1 MRINWAWA
9 AERLHRLILDRPYW
23 ILLVALCLAGV
34 SFAYTRGHLEFWTE
48 RNVLISQES
57 RSSVLYREY
66 RREFKDDYVVLILRS
81 RDLEQAKRF
90 ASELGARMK
99 AERDAI
105 QEVFYRI
112 PMETFRRQALLFLEP
127 EEIRDLHDKI
137 SKHQD
142 LLERLASSPGL
153 LTLLRT
159 INEQISRALV
169 RTAVSGLF
177 SDDGETAEDE
187 EDEGK
192 VDPEDLRLM
201 SSLMDSL
208 YTWLTDA
215 PRYRSP
221 WGVFMQDPGGM
232 SEDGYLID
240 EERGWLFMMAYL
252 EDVEGSF
259 NMEGAAIDRIR
270 KHIRDLSARFPDVKV
285 AITGTPALN
294 SDEMR
299 SSLEDMT
306 RAMGLALL
314 LVSGLFVL
322 GFGEARRPLAAVFSL
337 LLGVVWALGWLSLT
351 VGHLTILSMAFGSIL
366 VGLGIDFGIH
376 LVARYE
382 KERNAGLDPSAALG
396 TTLTRVGRAIF
407 SGAIT
412 TAAAFFALGLSSFR
426 GIKEFGWIAGSGI
439 LCCLA
444 AELVLLP
451 VLLLWLDRK
460 KGVPSGDALRKRSG
474 RPRLERIVGWPA
486 RHPGWVVPIAGL
498 MAVAAVLPWARVRF
512 DYNLLHL
519 QPKGTEAVEWE
530 LKLIEAQGN
539 ASIYAAVLVDSLE
552 EARERAA
559 EYEALPLVSKV
570 ESLADYLPVDPQ
582 ERMNRILDL
591 APLFEEVELQD
602 RQPPAP
608 SPGSV
613 KRWIA
618 KIRFKLRE
626 EEKEELDGAAKTE
639 AGSLPAP
646 DTVSGA
652 SLRTERVLR
661 LLEAED
667 TQAWADSLAGYQ
679 ERLFTDFRRKIEL
692 IMASLDPVPITVEG
706 LPELLKKRF
715 IGTSG
720 RLVLQ
725 IYPKEDIWEL
735 GPQRRFVEQLSSVD
749 PDVTGIAVQNY
760 DATKSLLDAYIQG
773 GLYAVCAIV
782 LILMVDFRHPVLV
795 MLTLLPLVFGGL
807 WTLLGMKILNM
818 AFNPANLVIIPLL
831 VGIGVDNGIHVVRH
845 FLGSGSAEDE
855 IAGSSTGRAIT
866 ISTLTTMAGFGSL
879 IIARHQG
886 IHSVGALLTLA
897 MASCLLGSLVVLP
910 SILGILPEKVRHR
923 IWRMGQPKGSSSDP

>member
-1 MRINWAWA
+1 MRINWAWVA
-9 AERLHRLILDRPYW
+9 DRLHRLIRNHPYA
-23 ILLVALCLAGV
+23 IVAAALCLAAL

-48 RNVLISQES
+48 RNVLISQKS
-57 RSSVLYREY
+57 PSAMLYGEY
-66 RREFKDDYVVLILRS
+66 RKEFKDDYVILVLRS
-81 RDLEQAKRF
+81 KDLEQAKRF
-90 ASELGARMK
+90 ASDLGKRME
-99 AERDAI
+99 ADRDTI

-112 PMETFRRQALLFLEP
+112 PMETFRRQALLFLDP
-127 EEIRDLHDKI
+127 QEIEDLHTKI
-137 SKHQD
+137 EKHQD
-142 LLERLASSPGL
+142 LLQRLASSPGL

-169 RTAVSGLF
+169 RTAISGLF
-177 SDDGETAEDE
+177 SE
-187 EDEGK
+187 EDGK
-192 VDPEDLRLM
+192 GREEEKARVDPEDLRLM

-208 YTWLTDA
+208 YTWLTDP

-252 EDVEGSF
+252 KDLEGSF
-259 NMEGAAIDRIR
+259 NREGAAIERIR
-270 KHIRDLSARFPDVKV
+270 EHIGEVSARVPDVNV

-294 SDEMR
+294 SDEMA
-299 SSLEDMT
+299 SSFEDMT

-314 LVSGLFVL
+314 LVTVLFVI
-322 GFGEARRPLAAVFSL
+322 GFGEARRPLAAVLAL
-337 LLGVVWALGWLSLT
+337 LLGIVWALGWLSLT

-382 KERNAGLDPSAALG
+382 KERNSGQDPSTALG
-396 TTLTRVGRAIF
+396 TALHRVGRAIF

-412 TAAAFFALGLSSFR
+412 TAAAFFALGFSSFR

-439 LCCLA
+439 LCCFV
-444 AELVLLP
+444 AELFFLP

-460 KGVPSGDALRKRSG
+460 SGGHLKTEGRKKAG
-474 RPRLERIVGWPA
+474 RPRLERVLGWPA
-486 RHPGWVVPIAGL
+486 RHPGWVVPVAGC
-498 MAVAAVLPWARVRF
+498 MAVVAVLPWAKVRF

-530 LKLIEAQGN
+530 LKLLEAQGD
-539 ASIYAAVLVDSLE
+539 ASIFAAVLVDSLE
-552 EARERAA
+552 EARERAGQ
-559 EYEALPLVSKV
+559 YEELSLVNKV
-570 ESLADYLPVDPQ
+570 ESLADYVPTDPE
-582 ERMNRILDL
+582 ERMDRILEL
-591 APLFEEVELQD
+591 APLFEEVELETE
-602 RQPPAP
+602 RP
-608 SPGSV
+608 STPSLKQVG
-613 KRWIA
+613 RWIA

-626 EEKEELDGAAKTE
+626 EEKEESGGRVLTKT
-639 AGSLPAP
+639 GTLPPP

-661 LLEAED
+661 LLEADE
-667 TQAWADSLAGYQ
+667 TQGKDFALGKYQ
-679 ERLFTDFRRKIEL
+679 ERLFIDFRRKIEL

-735 GPQRRFVEQLSSVD
+735 GPQRRFVEQLASVN
-749 PDVTGIAVQNY
+749 PEVTGTAVQNY

-773 GLYAVCAIV
+773 GLYAVCAII
-782 LILMVDFRHPVLV
+782 LILFVDFRHPVLV
-795 MLTLLPLVFGGL
+795 LLTLLPLLFGGL
-807 WTLLGMKILNM
+807 WTLLGMKVLKM

-831 VGIGVDNGIHVVRH
+831 VGIGVDNGIHVIRH
-845 FLGSGSAEDE
+845 FLGSRSSDDE

-879 IIARHQG
+879 MIARHQG
-886 IHSVGALLTLA
+886 IHSVGTLLTLA
-897 MASCLLGSLVVLP
+897 MASCLLASLVVLP
-910 SILGILPEKVRHR
+910 SLLLILPEGVRHR
-923 IWRMGQPKGSSSDP
+923 IWCMGQPKQPDP

>member
-1 MRINWAWA
+1 VRINGDWA
-9 AERLHRLILDRPYW
+9 ADRLHRLIRNHPYA
-23 ILLVALCLAGV
+23 IVGAALCLAV
-34 SFAYTRGHLEFWTE
+34 LSLTYTRGHLEFWTE
-48 RNVLISQES
+48 RNVLISQKS
-57 RSSVLYREY
+57 PSAILYGEY
-66 RREFKDDYVVLILRS
+66 RKEFKDDYVILVLRS
-81 RDLEQAKRF
+81 KDLEQAKRF
-90 ASELGARMK
+90 ASDLGKRME
-99 AERDAI
+99 ADRETI

-127 EEIRDLHDKI
+127 HEIEDLRTKI
-137 SKHQD
+137 EKHQD

-169 RTAVSGLF
+169 STAVSGLF
-177 SDDGETAEDE
+177 SEAKE
-187 EDEGK
+187 EEKGR

-252 EDVEGSF
+252 EDMEGSF
-259 NMEGAAIDRIR
+259 NMEGAAIERIR
-270 KHIRDLSARFPDVKV
+270 EHIREVSAQVPGVNV

-294 SDEMR
+294 SDEMA
-299 SSLEDMT
+299 SSLQDMT

-314 LVSGLFVL
+314 LVTVLFVI
-322 GFGEARRPLAAVFSL
+322 GFGEARRPLAAVLAL
-337 LLGVVWALGWLSLT
+337 LLGIVWALGWLSLT

-366 VGLGIDFGIH
+366 LGLGIDFGIH

-382 KERNAGLDPSAALG
+382 KELNSGQDPPTALG
-396 TTLTRVGRAIF
+396 TALQRVGRAIL
-407 SGAIT
+407 SSAIT
-412 TAAAFFALGLSSFR
+412 TAAAFYALGFSSFR

-439 LCCLA
+439 LCCLV
-444 AELVLLP
+444 AELSFLP
-451 VLLLWLDRK
+451 VLLVWLDRK
-460 KGVPSGDALRKRSG
+460 SGGPPKTEGRKKEGS
-474 RPRLERIVGWPA
+474 PRLERILGWPV
-486 RHPGWVVPIAGL
+486 RHPGWVVPVAAC
-498 MAVAAVLPWARVRF
+498 MAVAAVLPWAKVRF

-530 LKLIEAQGN
+530 LKLLEAQGS
-539 ASIYAAVLVDSLE
+539 ASIFAAVLVDSLE
-552 EARERAA
+552 EARERAGQ
-559 EYEALPLVSKV
+559 YEELSLVNKV
-570 ESLADYLPVDPQ
+570 ESLADFVPTDPE
-582 ERMNRILDL
+582 ERMDRVLEL
-591 APLFEEVELQD
+591 APLFEGVELETGE
-602 RQPPAP
+602 PSAP
-608 SPGSV
+608 SLKQV
-613 KRWIA
+613 KGWIA

-626 EEKEELDGAAKTE
+626 EEKEESGGRVSTKT
-639 AGSLPAP
+639 GTLPPP

-661 LLEAED
+661 LLEADD
-667 TQAWADSLAGYQ
+667 TQGNDYALARYQ

-735 GPQRRFVEQLSSVD
+735 GPQRRFVEQLVSVN
-749 PDVTGIAVQNY
+749 PEVTGTAVQNY

-773 GLYAVCAIV
+773 GLSAVCAIL
-782 LILMVDFRHPVLV
+782 LILFVDFRHPVLV
-795 MLTLLPLVFGGL
+795 LLSIFPLLLGGI
-807 WTLLGMKILNM
+807 WTLLGMKILKM

-831 VGIGVDNGIHVVRH
+831 VGIGVDNGIHVIRH
-845 FLGSGSAEDE
+845 FLGSRSSDDE

-879 IIARHQG
+879 MIARHQG

-897 MASCLLGSLVVLP
+897 MASCLLASLVVLP
-910 SILGILPEKVRHR
+910 SLLGILPAGARHR
-923 IWRMGQPKGSSSDP
+923 IWRLGQPKGPTPDP

>member
-1 MRINWAWA
+1 MPINWAWVVD
-9 AERLHRLILDRPYW
+9 RLHRLIRNHPYT
-23 ILLVALCLAGV
+23 IVAAALCLTAL
-34 SFAYTRGHLEFWTE
+34 SFTYTRGHLEFWTE
-48 RNVLISQES
+48 RNVLISQKS
-57 RSSVLYREY
+57 PSAMLYGEY
-66 RREFKDDYVVLILRS
+66 RKEFKDDYVILILRS
-81 RDLEQAKRF
+81 KDLEQAKRF
-90 ASELGARMK
+90 ASELGKRME
-99 AERDAI
+99 ADRETI

-112 PMETFRRQALLFLEP
+112 PMETFKRQALLFLEP
-127 EEIRDLHDKI
+127 QEIEDLRTKI
-137 SKHQD
+137 EKHQD

-169 RTAVSGLF
+169 STAVSGLF
-177 SDDGETAEDE
+177 SEAKE
-187 EDEGK
+187 EEKGK
-192 VDPEDLRLM
+192 VDPEDLRLL

-240 EERGWLFMMAYL
+240 EERGWLFMRAYL
-252 EDVEGSF
+252 KDREGSF
-259 NMEGAAIDRIR
+259 NMEGAAIERIR
-270 KHIRDLSARFPDVKV
+270 ELIREVSVQVPGVNV

-294 SDEMR
+294 ADEMA
-299 SSLEDMT
+299 SSLKDMT

-314 LVSGLFVL
+314 LVTLLFVF
-322 GFGEARRPLAAVFSL
+322 GFGEARRPLAAMLAL
-337 LLGVVWALGWLSLT
+337 LLGIVWALGWLSLT

-366 VGLGIDFGIH
+366 LGLGIDFGIH

-382 KERNAGLDPSAALG
+382 KELDSGRDPATALG
-396 TTLTRVGRAIF
+396 TTLHRVGRAIF
-407 SGAIT
+407 SSAIT
-412 TAAAFFALGLSSFR
+412 TAAAFFALGFSSFR

-439 LCCLA
+439 LCCLV
-444 AELVLLP
+444 AELFLLP

-460 KGVPSGDALRKRSG
+460 KGGHPKTDGPKKAGS
-474 RPRLERIVGWPA
+474 PRIERILGWPA
-486 RHPGWVVPIAGL
+486 RHPGWIVPVAGC
-498 MAVAAVLPWARVRF
+498 MTVAAVLPWGKVRF

-530 LKLIEAQGN
+530 LKLLEAQGN
-539 ASIYAAVLVDSLE
+539 ASIFAAVLVDSLE
-552 EARERAA
+552 EARERAGQ
-559 EYEALPLVSKV
+559 YEALSLVNKV
-570 ESLADYLPVDPQ
+570 ESLADYLPSDPQ
-582 ERMNRILDL
+582 ERMDRILEL
-591 APLFEEVELQD
+591 APLFQGVELET
-602 RQPPAP
+602 REPSAP
-608 SPGSV
+608 SPKQV
-613 KRWIA
+613 ERWMA

-626 EEKEELDGAAKTE
+626 EEKEEPGGQVLTKT
-639 AGSLPAP
+639 GTLPPP

-661 LLEAED
+661 LLEADD
-667 TQAWADSLAGYQ
+667 TQGSDFALAEYQ
-679 ERLFTDFRRKIEL
+679 ERLFRDFRLKIEL

-735 GPQRRFVEQLSSVD
+735 GPQRRFVEQLASVN
-749 PDVTGIAVQNY
+749 PEVTGIAVQNY
-760 DATKSLLDAYIQG
+760 DATKSLLDAYVQG
-773 GLYAVCAIV
+773 GIYAVCAIV
-782 LILMVDFRHPVLV
+782 LILFVDFRHPLLVL
-795 MLTLLPLVFGGL
+795 LTILPLVFGGL
-807 WTLLGMKILNM
+807 WTLLGMKILKL

-831 VGIGVDNGIHVVRH
+831 VGIGVDNGIHVIRH
-845 FLGSGSAEDE
+845 FLGSRSSDDE

-897 MASCLLGSLVVLP
+897 MASCLLASLVFLP
-910 SILGILPEKVRHR
+910 SLLGILPEGVRHR
-923 IWRMGQPKGSSSDP
+923 IWRMGQPKPPTPGP